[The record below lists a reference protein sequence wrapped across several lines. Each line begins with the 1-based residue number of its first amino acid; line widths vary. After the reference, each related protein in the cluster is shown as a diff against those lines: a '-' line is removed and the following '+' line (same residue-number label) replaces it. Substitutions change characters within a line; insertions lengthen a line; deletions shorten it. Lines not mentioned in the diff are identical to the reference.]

1 MTGRRLEDLLVVS
14 VEQAVAAPFA
24 TSRLA
29 DAGARVI
36 KVERPEGD
44 FGRNYDSVVQ
54 GDCAWFI
61 WLNRGKESIALDFK
75 QPEDA
80 ALLHAMIAR
89 ADVFVQNLA
98 PGAMARAGFDSAA
111 LRAHH
116 PRLITCDISG
126 YGEDGPYRDMKA
138 YDFLV
143 QCESGIVAMTGTP
156 DAPARVGVSIC
167 DIGAGL
173 NAQAAIL
180 EALLMRERTGRG
192 DGIAL
197 SLFDGMADW
206 MNVARLHHVYGGKAP
221 GRTGL
226 DHALIAP
233 YGAYPVGDGS
243 RIVIAIQNDREWRR
257 FCDGVL
263 KQPALGD
270 DARFSNNS
278 ARIAHR
284 PEMDAILKGCFA
296 EHDAATLGELMNA
309 SGIAFGRLNEVA
321 DLAVHPQLRLA
332 TVEGPG
338 GPAEIIAP
346 PARHS
351 SGDAALGA
359 VPALDAQGS
368 AIRREFAQTPKR
380 SSP

>member
-1 MTGRRLEDLLVVS
+1 VTGGRLKDVLVVS

-36 KVERPEGD
+36 KVERGEGD
-44 FGRNYDSVVQ
+44 FARHYDTVVQ
-54 GDCAWFI
+54 GDCSWFV

-75 QPEDA
+75 QPADA
-80 ALLHAMIAR
+80 AVLHAMIAR

-98 PGAMARAGFDSAA
+98 PGAMARAGFGSSM
-111 LRAHH
+111 LRDRH

-138 YDFLV
+138 YDLLV
-143 QCESGIVAMTGTP
+143 QCESGIVAMTGTA

-180 EALLMRERTGRG
+180 EALIMRERTGRG
-192 DGIAL
+192 EGIAL

-206 MNVARLHHVYGGKAP
+206 MNVARLHHVYGGQAP

-243 RIVIAIQNDREWRR
+243 RIVIAIQNNREWRR
-257 FCDGVL
+257 FCEGVL
-263 KQPALGD
+263 QQPALGD
-270 DARFSNNS
+270 DSKFHDNA
-278 ARIAHR
+278 ARIANR
-284 PEMDAILKGCFA
+284 AAMDDALIACFR
-296 EHDAATLGELMNA
+296 EHDAASLSALMKA

-321 DLAVHPQLRLA
+321 DLAVHPQLRLT
-332 TVEGPG
+332 TVESPG
-338 GPAEIIAP
+338 GSADIIAP
-346 PARHS
+346 PARHTE
-351 SGDAALGA
+351 GEAPLGA
-359 VPALDAQGS
+359 VPALDAQGH
-368 AIRREFAQTPKR
+368 AIRQEFSTDTKR
-380 SSP
+380 DN

>member
-1 MTGRRLEDLLVVS
+1 MSGTRLEGILVVA

-24 TSRLA
+24 TCRLA

-44 FGRNYDSVVQ
+44 FARNYDTVVE
-54 GDCAWFI
+54 GDCSWFI
-61 WLNRGKESIALDFK
+61 WLNRGKESVALDFK

-89 ADVFVQNLA
+89 ADVFIQNLA

-111 LRAHH
+111 LRARH

-156 DAPARVGVSIC
+156 EAPARVGVSIC

-180 EALLMRERTGRG
+180 EALLMRERTGQG
-192 DGIAL
+192 EGISL

-221 GRTGL
+221 ARTGL

-243 RIVIAIQNDREWRR
+243 RIVIAIQNNREWQR

-263 KQPALGD
+263 KQPALGS
-270 DARFSNNS
+270 DARFHDNS
-278 ARIAHR
+278 ARIANR
-284 PEMDAILKGCFA
+284 PEMDAVLIGCFESHTA
-296 EHDAATLGELMNA
+296 SSLGELMKA

-321 DLAVHPQLRLA
+321 DLAEHPQLRL
-332 TVEGPG
+332 TSVEGAN
-338 GPAEIIAP
+338 GPADIIAP
-346 PARHS
+346 PARHTE
-351 SGDAALGA
+351 GEGALGA

-368 AIRREFAQTPKR
+368 AIRKEF
-380 SSP
+380 SPPTK

>member
-1 MTGRRLEDLLVVS
+1 VTGGRLKDVLVVS

-36 KVERPEGD
+36 KVERGEGD
-44 FGRNYDSVVQ
+44 FARHYDTVVQ
-54 GDCAWFI
+54 GDCSWFV

-75 QPEDA
+75 QPADA
-80 ALLHAMIAR
+80 AVLHAMIAR

-98 PGAMARAGFDSAA
+98 PGAMARAGFGSSM
-111 LRAHH
+111 LRDRH

-138 YDFLV
+138 YDLLV
-143 QCESGIVAMTGTP
+143 QCESGIVAMTGTA

-180 EALLMRERTGRG
+180 EALIMRERTGRG
-192 DGIAL
+192 EGIAL

-206 MNVARLHHVYGGKAP
+206 MNVARLHHVYGGQAP

-233 YGAYPVGDGS
+233 YGAYP
-243 RIVIAIQNDREWRR
+243 DRKS
-257 FCDGVL
+257 V
-263 KQPALGD
+263 
-270 DARFSNNS
+270 
-278 ARIAHR
+278 
-284 PEMDAILKGCFA
+284 
-296 EHDAATLGELMNA
+296 
-309 SGIAFGRLNEVA
+309 V
-321 DLAVHPQLRLA
+321 
-332 TVEGPG
+332 
-338 GPAEIIAP
+338 
-346 PARHS
+346 
-351 SGDAALGA
+351 
-359 VPALDAQGS
+359 
-368 AIRREFAQTPKR
+368 
-380 SSP
+380 